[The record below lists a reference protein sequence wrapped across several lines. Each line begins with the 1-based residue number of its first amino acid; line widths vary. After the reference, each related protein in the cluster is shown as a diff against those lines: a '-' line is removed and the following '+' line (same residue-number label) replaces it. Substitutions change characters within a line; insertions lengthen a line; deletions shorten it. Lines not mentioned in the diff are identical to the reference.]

1 MICVLSVS
9 VFFFKQKT
17 AYEMRISDW
26 SSDVC
31 SSDLSPEDRSS
42 SLRWPARQSGVS
54 DPPAPQSHPSSH
66 KLPNPHSSAPPLPCI
81 AEPAPP
87 LRPHDSFVRTCG
99 RSLSPPST

>member
-1 MICVLSVS
+1 MIRRTPRSTRTDTLVPYTTLFRSPGLATLV
-9 VFFFKQKT
+9 T
-17 AYEMRISDW
+17 
-26 SSDVC
+26 
-31 SSDLSPEDRSS
+31 SPEDRSS